1 MEKSCTKC
9 GEPLAL
15 DSSRVVMELYV
26 HGNLERIGEYCPECA
41 TPTLR
46 RWRETDWRNR

>member
-15 DSSRVVMELYV
+15 DSSRVVMELY
-26 HGNLERIGEYCPECA
+26 
-41 TPTLR
+41 
-46 RWRETDWRNR
+46 